1 MTDPQRL
8 DVETWMT
15 PDPVTVRAN
24 ASALEAIEKMTD
36 FGIRHLPV
44 VDAHRRLLGILSID
58 DVRAALP
65 AELTLPPD
73 ESHRAAAREQTVAEI
88 MTYAPLTARPD
99 TRLEEAAA
107 LLAAR
112 RIGCLPVVDAKERV
126 VGILS
131 ETDALQALAALLR
144 TLAGPLAPR
153 GEGEAL
159 RAELERER
167 DALAGELERLNA
179 LEREISTNRH
189 DIPTDQA
196 EQGRDMTDLEAAE
209 LFADRAAT
217 RLRDLEHALGR
228 ARQGRL
234 FTCERCNGAIPVAR
248 LRALPGTTLCVRCA
262 RMRS

>member
-8 DVETWMT
+8 EVQTWMT
-15 PDPVTVRAN
+15 PDPVTVRAH

-36 FGIRHLPV
+36 AGIRHLPV
-44 VDAHRRLLGILSID
+44 VDAHRRLLGIVSID

-73 ESHRAAAREQTVAEI
+73 DSHRKAAREHTVAEI
-88 MTYAPLTARPD
+88 MTYAPLTARRE

-112 RIGCLPVVDAKERV
+112 RIGCLPVVDDKERV
-126 VGILS
+126 VGIFS

-144 TLAGPLAPR
+144 TLAGPLERRDEAS
-153 GEGEAL
+153 AL
-159 RAELERER
+159 RDELERER
-167 DALAGELERLNA
+167 EALGRELDRLGA
-179 LEREISTNRH
+179 LERELSSDRH
-189 DIPTDQA
+189 DTPTDQA
-196 EQGRDMTDLEAAE
+196 EQGRETADLEMTE
-209 LFADRAAT
+209 LFADRAAA

-228 ARQGRL
+228 AAQGRL
-234 FTCERCNGAIPVAR
+234 TTCERCGGSIPVAR

>member
-1 MTDPQRL
+1 
-8 DVETWMT
+8 MT
-15 PDPVTVRAN
+15 PDPVTVRAH

-44 VDAHRRLLGILSID
+44 VDAHRRILGVVSID
-58 DVRAALP
+58 DIRAALP

-73 ESHRAAAREQTVAEI
+73 EAHRRAAREHTVAEI
-88 MTYAPLTARPD
+88 MSYAPTTARPQD
-99 TRLEEAAA
+99 RLEDAAA

-112 RIGCLPVVDAKERV
+112 RIGCLPVVDDKERV

-144 TLAGPLAPR
+144 TLAGPLAAR
-153 GEGEAL
+153 SEGEAL
-159 RAELERER
+159 QAELERER
-167 DALAGELERLNA
+167 DALARELERLNA
-179 LEREISTNRH
+179 LERDITTERH
-189 DIPTDQA
+189 DTPTDRA
-196 EQGRDMTDLEAAE
+196 EQGRETTEAE
-209 LFADRAAT
+209 LTEVFADRAAA

-228 ARQGRL
+228 AAQGRL
-234 FTCERCNGAIPVAR
+234 STCERCSGTIPVAR

>member
-1 MTDPQRL
+1 MSDPQRL

-44 VDAHRRLLGILSID
+44 VDGQRRLLGILSID

-65 AELTLPPD
+65 ADLTLPPD
-73 ESHRAAAREQTVAEI
+73 AAHRKAAREHTVAEV
-88 MTYAPLTARPD
+88 MTYAPTTARPS

-112 RIGCLPVVDAKERV
+112 RIGCLPVVDEKERV

-144 TLAGPLAPR
+144 TLAGPLAPS
-153 GEGEAL
+153 GEGESL
-159 RAELERER
+159 RLELERER
-167 DALAGELERLNA
+167 DALAAELERLGA
-179 LEREISTNRH
+179 LEREISSDRH
-189 DIPTDQA
+189 ETPTDQA
-196 EQGRDMTDLEAAE
+196 EQGRETADLELAE
-209 LFADRAAT
+209 HFADRAAA
-217 RLRDLEHALGR
+217 RLRALDHALRR
-228 ARQGRL
+228 ADQGRL
-234 FTCERCNGAIPVAR
+234 TTCERCNGTIPVAR